1 MDIGRPDSF
10 HLNLLFGPQIVSVCL
25 HIGDTASCRHVHKL
39 GEPSLI
45 FIDLSLKM
53 LDSAI
58 RGDFDRKLV
67 QIVLVVAYRTFSL
80 FILKNEVVLVS
91 DSS

>member
-10 HLNLLFGPQIVSVCL
+10 HLNLLFGPQIVGVCL
-25 HIGDTASCRHVHKL
+25 HIGNTASGRHVHKL
-39 GEPSLI
+39 GESSLI
-45 FIDLSLKM
+45 FINLSLKM

-58 RGDFDRKLV
+58 RGDFNWKLV
-67 QIVLVVAYRTFSL
+67 QIVLMVAYRTFSL